1 MQFNFELV
9 DEQSVDD
16 LRKFL
21 ARAIRMDAAGQ
32 VRLRAFGDI
41 LTAFVAPLYVAEQ
54 TRSTDGG
61 LTVLGLRTIALA
73 TPAEFDVALPI
84 ATLDKILSGQ
94 SDDEQPL
101 SLSER
106 LERLANLGRGGNKAK
121 AFVVDDTVA
130 PEAWFDEAVPRSGW
144 VERGTIAEPELTK
157 TARDGVAEVTTVL
170 PTSVGGP
177 IAARIRAEIWSRPI
191 DYTVPVPAGAAFVA
205 AGLGFLTEGEIV
217 PWFMSGDWIRLSSEH
232 GHVLAHKAH
241 TYLTEDEQRAQGL
254 L

>member
-1 MQFNFELV
+1 MQFTFELV
-9 DEQSVDD
+9 DTQSVED

-32 VRLRAFGDI
+32 IRLRAFGDV
-41 LTAFVAPLYVAEQ
+41 LTAFVAPLFVAEQ

-84 ATLDKILSGQ
+84 AALDKILSGEAL
-94 SDDEQPL
+94 DDQPL
-101 SLSER
+101 TLGDR
-106 LERLANLGRGGNKAK
+106 LERLANLGRSNAK
-121 AFVVDDTVA
+121 ATKFVVDDSST
-130 PEAWFDEAVPRSGW
+130 PEGWIDEAVPRSGW
-144 VERGTIAEPELTK
+144 IERGALAEPELTK
-157 TARDGVAEVTTVL
+157 TARDGVAEVTTIL

-241 TYLTEDEQRAQGL
+241 TYLTEDEQRAKGL